1 MTWFK
6 MPYGSMGVPL
16 VGILQ
21 EGTTVHT
28 SRLILDTYCPQT
40 REMTTGQS
48 WFQKEFVLLKFAVCS
63 LFKELIRK
71 KVRFTHFLSIAQKRV
86 WKYKPKVNKTNC

>member
-6 MPYGSMGVPL
+6 MPYGFMGVPL
-16 VGILQ
+16 VGIHQ
-21 EGTTVHT
+21 EGTTVRT

-40 REMTTGQS
+40 CEMTSGQS

-71 KVRFTHFLSIAQKRV
+71 KKSDLHIFSETLKKGFGSTSLK
-86 WKYKPKVNKTNC
+86 

>member
-6 MPYGSMGVPL
+6 MPYGFMGVPL
-16 VGILQ
+16 VGIHQ

-40 REMTTGQS
+40 CEIRTGQS

-71 KVRFTHFLSIAQKRV
+71 KSQIYTFSQNRSKKGLEVQA
-86 WKYKPKVNKTNC
+86 